1 MMMYPDY
8 GYYTEEYGGTIV
20 PEGFWKRAA
29 GSASDYLNAVTFG
42 RLENGIP
49 EKYGT
54 KVTRCL
60 CEMAEQIWSISL
72 SASAEGTASGEPAK
86 ASESNGA
93 YSVTYRSAS
102 ESISAQ
108 LHGDTAGLED
118 LLQHICR
125 KHLSRTG
132 LLYRGV

>member
-8 GYYTEEYGGTIV
+8 DYYTEDYGGAIV
-20 PEGFWKRAA
+20 PEEFWKRAA

-49 EKYGT
+49 GKYGT
-54 KVTRCL
+54 KVARCL
-60 CEMAEQIWSISL
+60 CEMAEQIWITSL
-72 SASAEGTASGEPAK
+72 SAAADASGEPAK

-102 ESISAQ
+102 EGISAQ

-118 LLQHICR
+118 LLLHICR